1 MSDTPQTLTDA
12 VFTIEIKAPR
22 QRVWEEVT
30 RLGAVNDILFHTILE
45 SDLTPGA
52 KLRYWSPDKK
62 NIWIVGTV
70 REVTPPSR
78 FVHTY
83 RFTDITDESET
94 LVTWELAEVPGG
106 TRVVLTHSAF
116 TDQAKTHK
124 KVSGGWV
131 AILDLLKV
139 VAEGGGTPFK
149 WKLMYWMMD
158 RFGWMMPRSTRADEV
173 LRAGD

>member
-1 MSDTPQTLTDA
+1 MTDPSGPLTDA
-12 VFTIEIKAPR
+12 VFSIDIRAPR
-22 QRVWEEVT
+22 QRVWEEIT
-30 RLGAVNDILFHTILE
+30 RLGSVSDILFHTILE
-45 SDLTPGA
+45 SELTPGA

-70 REVTPPSR
+70 MEVTPPSR

-94 LVTWELAEVPGG
+94 VVTWELTEAPDG
-106 TRVVLTHSAF
+106 TRVTLTHSGF

-131 AILDLLKV
+131 TILDLLKV
-139 VAEGGGTPFK
+139 VAEGGRLGFK
-149 WKLMYWMMD
+149 WKAMYWMMD
-158 RFGWMMPRSTRADEV
+158 SFGWMMPKSTRADEV
-173 LRAGD
+173 IRSGG